1 MQSAPISLAGSDG
14 APCRAILISLE
25 WEEYKYEGNS
35 KLTANNKEE
44 ITNDLY
50 KKTKHTKR
58 DVYYL
63 VHQKGNQEINK
74 MPKEIDNTDI
84 FTLTRT
90 LLNI

>member
-1 MQSAPISLAGSDG
+1 MNNQECINIVNDNSAFT
-14 APCRAILISLE
+14 
-25 WEEYKYEGNS
+25 
-35 KLTANNKEE
+35 LTKEE